1 MAIEIS
7 IEILLIFFCR
17 LERKD
22 VMSELLF
29 FVLGIIIGGLVMT
42 TLMCC
47 LQINRINEM
56 EARCLKLEKA
66 NSEEQDEN

>member
-1 MAIEIS
+1 
-7 IEILLIFFCR
+7 
-17 LERKD
+17 
-22 VMSELLF
+22 MSELLF

-66 NSEEQDEN
+66 NLEEQDED